1 MEPQISEH
9 LAHFVPD
16 GIVLPTAHIQRNRSI
31 GREVVQQGSTDI
43 LMHDKAALMRG
54 KGEHQSN
61 ENTQKTATEKNK
73 RNVYCKLLSR
83 LILRVAM
90 LGSCKL
96 KALSKVA

>member
-16 GIVLPTAHIQRNRSI
+16 GIMLPTAHIQRNRSI
-31 GREVVQQGSTDI
+31 RGEVVQQGSTDI

-61 ENTQKTATEKNK
+61 GNTQKNATEKNK
-73 RNVYCKLLSR
+73 GNIYHKLLSK
-83 LILRVAM
+83 LILQVAM
-90 LGSCKL
+90 LAKS